1 MTQTSTLQAV
11 LDAIKD
17 LTATTGMAPR
27 QAIIE
32 STKLSQHIIKE
43 RIDELIES
51 GNVVR
56 RERGVYQYVEVF
68 APARPVSRTVIHGG
82 MTIIEVGD
90 ITLKLTP
97 VEEGM
102 LRSMYAGASHQPPAP
117 QQPATGLSIL
127 RIDDVAQMLG
137 CSRHVVI
144 KNAESGKFPGF
155 LLNGKDD
162 WRFPESVLKA
172 AINNLALSGQGAK
185 LDSPEQVAEKRPSGR
200 RPENIAHHAAKRRAN
215 LKSSTPPWA
224 DDRATEAKYQEA
236 ARLTRETG
244 VVHHVDHIVPLTNHL
259 VCGLHV
265 DSNLQVITAAEN
277 IKKSNNFEVGQ

>member
-102 LRSMYAGASHQPPAP
+102 LRSMYAGASHQPPPP
-117 QQPATGLSIL
+117 QHQAEPKREKVNLTA
-127 RIDDVAQMLG
+127 DEVAEMLG
-137 CSRHVVI
+137 CS
-144 KNAESGKFPGF
+144 KFQVETKARQGVLPGLKF
-155 LLNGKDD
+155 GDGG
-162 WRFPESVLKA
+162 WVFPHDALVR
-172 AINNLALSGQGAK
+172 AINTM
-185 LDSPEQVAEKRPSGR
+185 AEK
-200 RPENIAHHAAKRRAN
+200 EAAARAEPPKAEKVATTRGHQPQKKRRT
-215 LKSSTPPWA
+215 LPVL
-224 DDRATEAKYQEA
+224 D
-236 ARLTRETG
+236 
-244 VVHHVDHIVPLTNHL
+244 
-259 VCGLHV
+259 
-265 DSNLQVITAAEN
+265 
-277 IKKSNNFEVGQ
+277 

>member
-1 MTQTSTLQAV
+1 MTQTASRTLQAV
-11 LDAIKD
+11 LDAIKE

-32 STKLSQHIIKE
+32 STGLSPHIIKE

-102 LRSMYAGASHQPPAP
+102 LRSMYAGAVHTPSPTQHLVEPKSAKVNLT
-117 QQPATGLSIL
+117 A
-127 RIDDVAQMLG
+127 DEVAEMLG
-137 CSRHVVI
+137 CSRFQVESKAREGVLPGLKFGDGGWVFPHDALVRAI
-144 KNAESGKFPGF
+144 NKRAEEEAAARAEP
-155 LLNGKDD
+155 
-162 WRFPESVLKA
+162 PKA
-172 AINNLALSGQGAK
+172 AK
-185 LDSPEQVAEKRPSGR
+185 VATTR
-200 RPENIAHHAAKRRAN
+200 AHQPQKKRRT
-215 LKSSTPPWA
+215 LPVL
-224 DDRATEAKYQEA
+224 D
-236 ARLTRETG
+236 
-244 VVHHVDHIVPLTNHL
+244 
-259 VCGLHV
+259 
-265 DSNLQVITAAEN
+265 
-277 IKKSNNFEVGQ
+277 